1 MPNSSS
7 VYSDLRTAVAGL
19 DPVQAMR
26 ATGALVEA
34 HAINLNDAQQLSS
47 SLAALR
53 AIFRKLELWE
63 QGQLRE

>member
-1 MPNSSS
+1 
-7 VYSDLRTAVAGL
+7 
-19 DPVQAMR
+19 MR